1 MQRSTHPSLGV
12 LMRDE
17 VELNRFMV
25 VTRTHTQ
32 NELGLVES
40 HRRLIAEAE
49 VVLHKYKIEGG
60 GGTKGHASVDQPIA
74 EPVRTIGNP
83 HKAHVRKVFIFNDII
98 IVAKEAVSGKRGTK
112 AEKKRNERKERERER
127 ERERAERAG
136 GVALVDDDEEGKW
149 RFMYQLDVETCQ
161 VDALEDSFDFI
172 SSRYTQKNAIRLSD
186 SASGRVVRFVDLSFS
201 WLSLSFF
208 VVVER

>member
-1 MQRSTHPSLGV
+1 VARPAT
-12 LMRDE
+12 
-17 VELNRFMV
+17 
-25 VTRTHTQ
+25 VTCTQ

-60 GGTKGHASVDQPIA
+60 GGTKGHTSDQPIG

-83 HKAHVRKVFIFNDII
+83 HKAHVRKVFVFNDII

-136 GVALVDDDEEGKW
+136 GVALVDDEEEGKW
-149 RFMYQLDVETCQ
+149 RFMYQVDVETCQ

-186 SASGRVVRFVDLSFS
+186 SASGRVVRFVATHTPHTPHATPHNLSFF
-201 WLSLSFF
+201 WLWSLSFF
-208 VVVER
+208 CRCGR